1 MKRPSP
7 SFLSAFRWPAMVPP
21 AADAPLAPLWQRLLW
36 MAAIWAASI
45 GVLLA
50 IALLLRLTLRQ

>member
-1 MKRPSP
+1 MVRPP
-7 SFLSAFRWPAMVPP
+7 
-21 AADAPLAPLWQRLLW
+21 ADAPLAPLWQRLLW